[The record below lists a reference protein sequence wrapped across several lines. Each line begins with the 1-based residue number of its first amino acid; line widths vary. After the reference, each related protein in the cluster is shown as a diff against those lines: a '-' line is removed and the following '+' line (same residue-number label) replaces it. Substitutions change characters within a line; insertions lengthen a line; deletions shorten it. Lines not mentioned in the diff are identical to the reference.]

1 MFGRELRKARK
12 SARLTQDQLARRVEE
27 LTGKNRR
34 ARGHKKSPT
43 ASTVGL
49 RGHALTGQGKENKEI
64 RIYSTCPKLSNFV

>member
-34 ARGHKKSPT
+34 APKNKKAPPRQRWGFVATLSRAKVRKT
-43 ASTVGL
+43 RKLEYTL
-49 RGHALTGQGKENKEI
+49 RVPE
-64 RIYSTCPKLSNFV
+64 LSNFV